1 MKFRWKMALCTV
13 CLLSVL
19 FGAGSGIL
27 LSLSFSSALSRE
39 IASAQ
44 ASYSSLLSTLQ
55 MAEKLGALRSSRQ
68 LSELLTQLVPADTA
82 WAALEIT
89 SGQDTLLR
97 SGDPV
102 EFLDS
107 AAATR
112 DDQNTLAYFSGPQG
126 QRYLQISG
134 RFWVDEQENVLT
146 VAFDITAIYSA
157 RDRQLKAY
165 LGVFAGLL
173 CAGAL
178 LSWLISLGLTRPL
191 TKLSAATR
199 AISGGDL
206 SSRANLHTHDEI
218 GAVGADFDAMA
229 GQLERTVGELRQAME
244 RQEQFIGN
252 FTHELKT
259 PMTAMIGYADLMRQQ
274 MLTPEEQRDAANYIF
289 SEARRLERLSIKL
302 LEIQVRE
309 HAQPD
314 LAPASPAAL
323 LRDLEEHLAP
333 ALRNDGITLSASC
346 EEGLCL
352 LETDLVRS
360 LLLNLIDN
368 ARKAL
373 PQGGTISLRGTL
385 TEEGCILTVTD
396 TGCGIPSE
404 ALGRLTEPFYRVDK
418 ARSRA
423 SGGAGLGLTLC
434 ARIAELHGGTL
445 HFESTPGQ
453 GTTVTAELKGGRA

>member
-107 AAATR
+107 AAAIR

-146 VAFDITAIYSA
+146 VAFDITSIYSA

-191 TKLSAATR
+191 TRLSAATR

-244 RQEQFIGN
+244 RQEQFIGI

-302 LEIQVRE
+302 LEI
-309 HAQPD
+309 
-314 LAPASPAAL
+314 
-323 LRDLEEHLAP
+323 
-333 ALRNDGITLSASC
+333 
-346 EEGLCL
+346 
-352 LETDLVRS
+352 
-360 LLLNLIDN
+360 
-368 ARKAL
+368 
-373 PQGGTISLRGTL
+373 
-385 TEEGCILTVTD
+385 
-396 TGCGIPSE
+396 
-404 ALGRLTEPFYRVDK
+404 
-418 ARSRA
+418 
-423 SGGAGLGLTLC
+423 
-434 ARIAELHGGTL
+434 
-445 HFESTPGQ
+445 
-453 GTTVTAELKGGRA
+453 

>member
-1 MKFRWKMALCTV
+1 MKFRWKVTLCSV

-27 LSLSFSSALSRE
+27 LSLSFSNALSRE
-39 IASAQ
+39 VASAQ
-44 ASYSSLLSTLQ
+44 ASYGSLLNTLQ
-55 MAEKLGALRSSRQ
+55 IAEELGALRSSRQ
-68 LSELLTQLVPADTA
+68 LSELLSQLVPADTA

-89 SGQDTLLR
+89 SGQDVLLR

-102 EFLDS
+102 EFLD
-107 AAATR
+107 AAAPAR
-112 DDQNTLAYFSGPQG
+112 DDQNTVSYFSGPQG
-126 QRYLQISG
+126 RRYLQISG

-146 VAFDITAIYSA
+146 AAFDITPIYDA
-157 RDRQLKAY
+157 RDLQLQAY

-173 CAGAL
+173 LTGAL
-178 LSWLISLGLTRPL
+178 LSCLAAFGLTRPL
-191 TKLSAATR
+191 TRLSAATR

-206 SSRANLHTHDEI
+206 SSRANLRSRDEI
-218 GAVGADFDAMA
+218 GAVGADFDSMA
-229 GQLERTVGELRQAME
+229 EKLEQTVSELRQAME
-244 RQEQFIGN
+244 RQERFIGS

-274 MLTPEEQRDAANYIF
+274 MLTPEEQRDAANFIF

-309 HAQPD
+309 HTRLD
-314 LAPASPAAL
+314 LVPASPAAL
-323 LRDLEEHLAP
+323 LRDLKEHLTP
-333 ALRNDGITLSASC
+333 ALEPEGITITVSC
-346 EEGLCL
+346 GEGGCL
-352 LETDLVRS
+352 LEPYLIRS

-373 PQGGTISLRGTL
+373 PQGGTITLRGTL
-385 TEEGCILTVTD
+385 TEEGCVLTVTD
-396 TGCGIPSE
+396 TGCGIPPE
-404 ALGRLTEPFYRVDK
+404 ALERLTEPFYRVDK

-423 SGGAGLGLTLC
+423 KGGAGLGLTLC

-445 HFESTPGQ
+445 RFESAPGC
-453 GTTVTAELKGGRA
+453 GTTVTAELKGGRV